1 MSPETK
7 HNIFRVGLYIGIFLS
22 IAYFF
27 NLILDSNKKIT
38 YISMHELNTSNIS
51 KATILDGEKNLLVE
65 DRDGKT
71 FIVEDFDKKAL
82 EQSGVSYG
90 HENKTIDQVIKY
102 TLSIALFV
110 MVILLAIT

>member
-65 DRDGKT
+65 DKGGKL
-71 FIVEDFDKKAL
+71 FIVENFDKNTL
-82 EQSGVSYG
+82 ERNGISYG
-90 HENKTIDQVIKY
+90 YEHQTIDKIIKY
-102 TLSIALFV
+102 ALSIGLFV
-110 MVILLAIT
+110 MVILLSIT

>member
-1 MSPETK
+1 MSADAR
-7 HNIFRVGLYIGIFLS
+7 HHILRISLYVGIFLT

-27 NLILDSNKKIT
+27 NIIIDANKKIT
-38 YISMHELNTSNIS
+38 YIGANEFNIS
-51 KATILDGEKNLLVE
+51 NAKHATVLDGDKNLLVE